1 MACKDSFLMIGS
13 TLWLCEGHRHPML
26 FWFWEKCVSSVPAV
40 DFEKNGSG
48 FKINVLLKADFND
61 ITPKIDL
68 KVSKLMLSCFIQHHS
83 TSFWC
88 CWKRWIFIAKILFRN
103 PEYRGAIA
111 QLICFLGSGVM
122 MPWRKNP
129 ILMPMIWANQHDSKS
144 GCWRSMISRYT
155 RTLQPGLVFE
165 PVLVL
170 LSGGIPIPIH
180 LGPFVQRFRG
190 CSHWRALSKT
200 LSKGEANSAART
212 THPWK
217 MWISPPVFFFLLRD
231 DEPAKLQ

>member
-1 MACKDSFLMIGS
+1 MMLKAGDVSCKDIVQKSRI
-13 TLWLCEGHRHPML
+13 LWVNCTADL
-26 FWFWEKCVSSVPAV
+26 FF
-40 DFEKNGSG
+40 
-48 FKINVLLKADFND
+48 
-61 ITPKIDL
+61 
-68 KVSKLMLSCFIQHHS
+68 
-83 TSFWC
+83 
-88 CWKRWIFIAKILFRN
+88 
-103 PEYRGAIA
+103 
-111 QLICFLGSGVM
+111 GVGGM
-122 MPWRKNP
+122 WGVVIPWRKKS

-144 GCWRSMISRYT
+144 VRWLSMISRYT
-155 RTLQPGLVFE
+155 RTLQPGVVFE

-217 MWISPPVFFFLLRD
+217 IWISTPVAVFFWMDF
-231 DEPAKLQ
+231 EPARCIVLRIVS

>member
-1 MACKDSFLMIGS
+1 MF
-13 TLWLCEGHRHPML
+13 
-26 FWFWEKCVSSVPAV
+26 
-40 DFEKNGSG
+40 
-48 FKINVLLKADFND
+48 
-61 ITPKIDL
+61 
-68 KVSKLMLSCFIQHHS
+68 HS
-83 TSFWC
+83 TSFNKFLRMLKAVDVYC
-88 CWKRWIFIAKILFRN
+88 NDIVQKSRISGGNCKADM
-103 PEYRGAIA
+103 
-111 QLICFLGSGVM
+111 FLGVGGGDAIKEKS
-122 MPWRKNP
+122 

-144 GCWRSMISRYT
+144 VCWLSMISRYT
-155 RTLQPGLVFE
+155 RTLQPGVVFE

-217 MWISPPVFFFLLRD
+217 IWISPPVFFFCCLMTNLQNCNKRATWMD
-231 DEPAKLQ
+231 LEPARCIVLRIVS